1 MNFAI
6 LKELC
11 KNRRID
17 FDRRKNVRHR
27 KTGGR
32 YGFKYRN
39 EKDFNR

>member
-6 LKELC
+6 LKELR
-11 KNRRID
+11 KNKEKG
-17 FDRRKNVRHR
+17 FDRRKCVRYT

>member
-11 KNRRID
+11 KNKEKG
-17 FDRRKNVRHR
+17 FDRRKNVRHTR
-27 KTGGR
+27 IGGR